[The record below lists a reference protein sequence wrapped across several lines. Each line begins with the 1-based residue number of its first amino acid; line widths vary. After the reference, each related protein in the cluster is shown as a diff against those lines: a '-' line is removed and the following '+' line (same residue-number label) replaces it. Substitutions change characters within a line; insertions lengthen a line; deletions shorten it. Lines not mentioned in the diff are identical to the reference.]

1 MYLIFKIAI
10 KIVDL
15 KQTTRYFSSKYGHIW
30 EHQRIIIWGLQP
42 WWPTYRPSGSSAEGE
57 HFIKEGEEA
66 ERPVVNNV
74 SLAFHPLS
82 LAETEEDSLL
92 PVGLCCHCKPWE
104 LPLLVSSLYLIED
117 SVYQFSTGFLV
128 TMPFSLSVPRGTF
141 PGCSVSCSGKSAQ
154 VRNLLNLIWV
164 TRRASRKNSHHF
176 LI

>member
-104 LPLLVSSLYLIED
+104 LPLLVSSLFNWRFCLSIFHR
-117 SVYQFSTGFLV
+117 FSSYNAFF
-128 TMPFSLSVPRGTF
+128 PLSAKRDI
-141 PGCSVSCSGKSAQ
+141 S
-154 VRNLLNLIWV
+154 WM
-164 TRRASRKNSHHF
+164 
-176 LI
+176 